1 MRTPK
6 EEQRRVIHFRISL
19 KVHSPLQT
27 ATEGYAHL
35 RERALLAEVGS
46 SGGSSGWAQ
55 DSAAGTARVRVLSQP
70 PAMSICFGRPPGPR
84 RSGLS
89 QWWAWRP
96 ARTAPGR
103 KPARRRRRAVGTPA
117 SHSSPSRRPGR
128 TRTHT
133 HARTHARSLALS
145 HARTHARAHTLETR
159 GRPASRDC
167 LATRCRGPHASV
179 QVGISES
186 RSSEMPERRQH
197 SQAPGSR
204 GRSLRPGV
212 RTVRA
217 GNRAGNSGSGSQD
230 PRALAGGPAESGPG
244 LPVPAAR
251 PNCQWRP

>member
-1 MRTPK
+1 MGPGLRSRDSPCPSPQSASRNVHLFWEAARPTP
-6 EEQRRVIHFRISL
+6 
-19 KVHSPLQT
+19 
-27 ATEGYAHL
+27 
-35 RERALLAEVGS
+35 VGS
-46 SGGSSGWAQ
+46 KSVVGL
-55 DSAAGTARVRVLSQP
+55 AA
-70 PAMSICFGRPPGPR
+70 RPDRPR
-84 RSGLS
+84 
-89 QWWAWRP
+89 AE
-96 ARTAPGR
+96 ACTAPPPCRRDPG
-103 KPARRRRRAVGTPA
+103 KSLVAESSAR
-117 SHSSPSRRPGR
+117 SH
-128 TRTHT
+128 THA
-133 HARTHARSLALS
+133 HARTHARTLARSLART

-217 GNRAGNSGSGSQD
+217 GNRAGSSGPGSQD